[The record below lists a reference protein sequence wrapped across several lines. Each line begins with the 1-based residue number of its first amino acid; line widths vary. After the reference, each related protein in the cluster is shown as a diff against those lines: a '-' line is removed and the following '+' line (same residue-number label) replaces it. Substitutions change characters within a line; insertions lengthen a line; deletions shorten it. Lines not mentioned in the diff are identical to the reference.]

1 MKLKHRLSIY
11 SIIIF
16 SIIILIISSFIYFS
30 FYATMEKKE
39 IKSLESKSLLAAIY
53 YLEQDELSTVEHNH
67 IKNQL
72 QKTISRK
79 NIAIYSKN
87 DQKVNGEM
95 TLDTNISNEFL
106 QNIRKN
112 QQYSIATDTFF
123 YTGIFYKDNQGDFVV
138 IAREP
143 KDEFNDQMKSLL
155 QILIIVSII
164 GLAFIYLFSN
174 YLGYIAYEPINKIIE
189 QIKSRNSNNFNEPLS
204 LTNSYAEVDDLVKT
218 YNLFIDQIAQTFHI
232 QKNFIDYVSHELR
245 TPITAILGTLEVT
258 NQKSRSIEEHQA
270 TLNKLHQYT
279 NDLQETLDQM
289 MLLSGAKTNFELT
302 SNRIDEIIWHVIENQ
317 IIYHQANINVE
328 LLVKSDQLLWVKG
341 NDKLLDLAIG
351 NIIENAIKYSNNQ
364 QINIKFLEEN
374 NQLIIN
380 IIDKGI
386 GILPDDIE
394 QITHNFY
401 RGKNTSDFQGKGI
414 GLSMANIIFKLHHID
429 LKIENNRPTGTIVC
443 LTFNQF

>member
-1 MKLKHRLSIY
+1 
-11 SIIIF
+11 
-16 SIIILIISSFIYFS
+16 
-30 FYATMEKKE
+30 MEKKE

-53 YLEQDELSTVEHNH
+53 YLEQDELSIVEHNH

-106 QNIRKN
+106 QIIRKN